1 MELFYQKSFNVMWLV
16 NQCCQV
22 NLFYVQSDGYEKRK
36 LAPRRYFFHC
46 KKVSQ
51 FHLMLWCQDFGKHT
65 VSAEARPM
73 YPKLCQNCTLSPNF
87 DTRKFVE
94 ISVFYTVF
102 QTAKYQYRWNKG
114 ENWPAT
120 DEKYNI
126 VNKHT
131 FKWRHMLLV

>member
-65 VSAEARPM
+65 VSAEAQPM

-87 DTRKFVE
+87 DTRKFVVLHSVSDCKVPVIVE
-94 ISVFYTVF
+94 I
-102 QTAKYQYRWNKG
+102 KG
-114 ENWPAT
+114 KIDLQQMKNT
-120 DEKYNI
+120 I
-126 VNKHT
+126 
-131 FKWRHMLLV
+131 L